1 VAIRYIRQASQKT
14 LKGVA
19 LVRLDFNTEDDWRVA
34 AAIPTMK
41 FLLLHAA
48 KIIVISHKGRPPAYR
63 SGFHGPAMGAAKKF
77 SLKADSRKLQ
87 KLLHHR
93 INFISHFDFEAI
105 KGMVDDA
112 PGGSVFLLENLRFM
126 DGEARNDARFAKK
139 LASLADYYVNDAFAV
154 SHRANASVAAVTKFL
169 PSFAGLG
176 LELEIFS
183 LSRAMEN
190 PRRPLVLILGGGK
203 ASDKLGILRY
213 FKNTA
218 DYFLVGGAAA
228 NTILFL
234 KGVNIGESL
243 IEEDPR
249 ELRKLKSV
257 VRYKNVFLPTDVVW
271 AGGRILDIGKRTEIY
286 FSKIVGR
293 AKTIIWS
300 GPLGFVEKKPY
311 ENGSVAVARAILR
324 NKKAFSLAGGGE
336 TVMFLKK
343 YGFDK
348 KFSFISTGGGAMLE
362 FLEGKKL
369 PGIKALEFKNNLPYT
384 HKKEK

>member
-1 VAIRYIRQASQKT
+1 
-14 LKGVA
+14 
-19 LVRLDFNTEDDWRVA
+19 
-34 AAIPTMK
+34 M
-41 FLLLHAA
+41 
-48 KIIVISHKGRPPAYR
+48 
-63 SGFHGPAMGAAKKF
+63 
-77 SLKADSRKLQ
+77 
-87 KLLHHR
+87 
-93 INFISHFDFEAI
+93 
-105 KGMVDDA
+105 
-112 PGGSVFLLENLRFM
+112 
-126 DGEARNDARFAKK
+126 
-139 LASLADYYVNDAFAV
+139 
-154 SHRANASVAAVTKFL
+154 
-169 PSFAGLG
+169 
-176 LELEIFS
+176 
-183 LSRAMEN
+183 
-190 PRRPLVLILGGGK
+190 
-203 ASDKLGILRY
+203 
-213 FKNTA
+213 
-218 DYFLVGGAAA
+218 
-228 NTILFL
+228 
-234 KGVNIGESL
+234 
-243 IEEDPR
+243 
-249 ELRKLKSV
+249 
-257 VRYKNVFLPTDVVW
+257 W